1 MDIAFNPKNKKK
13 LDFMMQSFT
22 EVSGQNK
29 SEWEEGLAVIQ
40 DILQPGSAVND
51 ALTPH
56 QRKGLEAV
64 RKILLGTGGEDDS
77 KYHLPSELRQT
88 ANGDSAVGA
97 YLLSNFAGVKHT
109 SAKQKFKSVVNANL
123 FIAGLKNLTGGDVA
137 ETAFKQN
144 IMWSYLPPEWEE
156 LDMDARRQ
164 ISDMLSEES
173 LADWGFDVFKL
184 EELTKGNALLFIG
197 YAILSSPYSQHAMRR
212 SFVGDDHPKE
222 DLSKIKGY
230 RFLEELNIST
240 ITMVNFLRA
249 IQKDY
254 VNENPYHN
262 SIHAADVT
270 QSVHSLLQ
278 MGGER
283 VSNGEIQIFSIL
295 LAAVIHDVAHPGKNN
310 NFQIQSKSDFA
321 LQYNDQSILENM
333 HLSKAFSRVYGHGG
347 NTAIDI
353 FKKMKPKQYSSVRQ
367 YVIEAVLHTDMTKH
381 FASVNLLKGL
391 MLSNPTEELVDGDH
405 SWTIL
410 HFLLHLADISNP
422 AKPGHMFE
430 SWTDRCLDEFFKQGD
445 EEKSLGLPISPL
457 CDRESTERAE
467 SQIGFI
473 QYVVMPAF
481 KVISKCIPK
490 VEEIILPIIEDNLDF
505 WILEA
510 KREKGAKKQEEEE
523 EDPRSSK
530 KVSPKLPVA
539 TEEEK
544 SKAEEDEEEI

>member
-1 MDIAFNPKNKKK
+1 MDLAFNKKAQKK
-13 LDFMMQSFT
+13 LSFMMESFSD
-22 EVSGQNK
+22 VSGQNK

-40 DILQPGSAVND
+40 DILQPGSAVNKV
-51 ALTPH
+51 LTPQ
-56 QRKGLEAV
+56 QRTGLENV

-77 KYHLPSELRQT
+77 KYHLPSELRKST
-88 ANGDSAVGA
+88 NGDSAIDA
-97 YLLSNFAGVKHT
+97 YLLSQFAGVKHT

-123 FIAGLKNLTGGDVA
+123 FIAGLRNLTGGDA
-137 ETAFKQN
+137 GETAFKQN

-156 LDMDARRQ
+156 LDIDTRQ
-164 ISDMLSEES
+164 KVSDMLSKES
-173 LADWGFDVFKL
+173 LASWGFNVFAL
-184 EELTKGNALLFIG
+184 DELTDGNSLLFIG
-197 YAILSSPYSQHAMRR
+197 YGILSSPYSQHAMQQ
-212 SFVGDDHPKE
+212 SLLGEDAPKV
-222 DLSKIKGY
+222 DVSKIKGY
-230 RFLEELNIST
+230 RFLEELNISA

-262 SIHAADVT
+262 SMHAADVA

-283 VSNGEIQIFSIL
+283 FSNGEIQIFSIL
-295 LAAVIHDVAHPGKNN
+295 LAAVIHDVGHPGKNN

-333 HLSKAFSRVYGHGG
+333 HLSKAFTRVLGHGG
-347 NTAIDI
+347 NTAVDI
-353 FKKMKPKQYSSVRQ
+353 FKKMKPKQYSSVRSM
-367 YVIEAVLHTDMTKH
+367 VIEAVLHTDMTKH

-391 MLSNPTEELVDGDH
+391 MLSNPTEELVGSDH

-422 AKPGHMFE
+422 AKPGPMFDF
-430 SWTDRCLDEFFKQGD
+430 WTDRCLDEFFKQGD
-445 EEKSLGLPISPL
+445 EEKKLGLPISPL

-481 KVISKCIPK
+481 KVMSKCIPK
-490 VEEIILPIIEDNLDF
+490 VEEVILPIIEDNLDF

-510 KREKGAKKQEEEE
+510 KREKKKDVVAE
-523 EDPRSSK
+523 EDPRKFQK
-530 KVSPKLPVA
+530 KVPAKLPPA
-539 TEEEK
+539 TEEK
-544 SKAEEDEEEI
+544 TGDEDEEEI

>member
-1 MDIAFNPKNKKK
+1 MDLAFSPRSKKK
-13 LDFMMQSFT
+13 MSFMMESFT

-40 DILQPGSAVND
+40 DILRPGSAAHD
-51 ALTPH
+51 ALTQQ
-56 QRKGLEAV
+56 QRKGLENV
-64 RKILLGTGGEDDS
+64 RKILLGSGKEEDS
-77 KYHLPSELRQT
+77 KIHLPSELRQST
-88 ANGDSAVGA
+88 AGDSAVDA
-97 YLLSNFAGVKHT
+97 YLLAQFAGVKHA

-123 FIAGLKNLTGGDVA
+123 FIAGLKNLTGGDA
-137 ETAFKQN
+137 TDTAFKQN

-156 LDMDARRQ
+156 MDLDTRQ
-164 ISDMLSEES
+164 QVSDMLSLKN

-184 EELTKGNALLFIG
+184 NELTKGNALLWVG
-197 YAILSSPYSQHAMRR
+197 YGILSSPYSQHAMEQ
-212 SFVGDDHPKE
+212 SLLGENAPKV
-222 DLSKIKGY
+222 DVNKIKGY
-230 RFLEELNIST
+230 KFLEELNISA

-254 VNENPYHN
+254 VDENPYHN

-283 VSNGEIQIFSIL
+283 FSNGEIQVFSIL
-295 LAAVIHDVAHPGKNN
+295 FAAVIHDVGHPGKNN
-310 NFQIQSKSDFA
+310 NFQIQSKSEFA

-333 HLSKAFSRVYGHGG
+333 HLSKAFTRVLGNGG
-347 NTAIDI
+347 NTAVDI
-353 FKKMKPKQYSSVRQ
+353 FKKMKPKQYSSIRNM
-367 YVIEAVLHTDMTKH
+367 VIEAVLHTDMTKH

-391 MLSNPTEELVDGDH
+391 MLSNPTEELVGTDH

-422 AKPGHMFE
+422 AKPGPMFE
-430 SWTDRCLDEFFKQGD
+430 IWTDRCLDEFFKQGD
-445 EEKSLGLPISPL
+445 EEKKMGLPISPL

-481 KVISKCIPK
+481 KVMSKCIPK
-490 VEEIILPIIEDNLDF
+490 VEEVILPIIEDNLDF

-510 KREKGAKKQEEEE
+510 KRESEKK
-523 EDPRSSK
+523 SK
-530 KVSPKLPVA
+530 KLEDKKAMQSLPKKIPKA

-544 SKAEEDEEEI
+544 PGAEEDEEEI